1 MQPPVSAEPRRA
13 FPGFWQA
20 LLLILLLLAGQGV
33 VAGLLGTATGGRPLP
48 VWLQAAV
55 ANMVAFAVVLWVSV
69 RIAGIPASEV
79 APLRRVPGALLLAIV
94 PLAAGLGILLSEV
107 DNLFR
112 SVVPAPRELLEQFI
126 ALGRESPI
134 GGLIALVVVAPLT
147 EELFFRG
154 LVLRAFLR
162 RYSVRV
168 AIVLSALLFAI
179 GHANPWQ
186 FASAGAGGLLL
197 GWLYWRTGSLIPCF
211 VAHAAFNGLSV
222 VATHLLPPIPGF
234 TGGDPFGPVEFQPLW
249 LDGLG
254 LLLVVVGWLSVA
266 RFAPPLPLSASA
278 DD

>member
-1 MQPPVSAEPRRA
+1 VSAERTRA
-13 FPGFWQA
+13 FPSFWQA

-33 VAGLLGTATGGRPLP
+33 VAGLLGAAAGGRPLP
-48 VWLQAAV
+48 IWLQAAV
-55 ANMVAFAVVLWVSV
+55 ANLVAFAVVLWLGV
-69 RIAGIPASEV
+69 RIAGLRLGEV
-79 APLRRVPGALLLAIV
+79 APVHPVPGALLLAVV

-134 GGLIALVVVAPLT
+134 GGLITLVVVAPLT

-154 LVLRAFLR
+154 LVLRAFLH
-162 RYSVRV
+162 RYSVGT
-168 AIVLSALLFAI
+168 AIVLSALLFAV

-186 FASAGAGGLLL
+186 FASAAVGGLLL

-211 VAHAAFNGLSV
+211 LAHASFNGLSV
-222 VATHLLPPIPGF
+222 VATHLLPPIAGF

-249 LDGLG
+249 LNGLG
-254 LLLVVVGWLSVA
+254 VLLVVVGWLAVA
-266 RFAPPLPLSASA
+266 RFAPAAPLA
-278 DD
+278 DAVG

>member
-1 MQPPVSAEPRRA
+1 VSAERGRA

-20 LLLILLLLAGQGV
+20 LLLILLVLAGQGV
-33 VAGLLGTATGGRPLP
+33 VAGLLDAAAGERPLP
-48 VWLQAAV
+48 IWLQAAV
-55 ANMVAFAVVLWVSV
+55 ANLVAFGAVLWLAT
-69 RIAGIPASEV
+69 RIAGVRVGEV
-79 APLRRVPGALLLAIV
+79 APVHPVPGALLLAVV

-134 GGLIALVVVAPLT
+134 GALITLVVVAPLT

-162 RYSVRV
+162 RYSVAV
-168 AIVLSALLFAI
+168 AIVLSALLFAV

-186 FASAGAGGLLL
+186 FASAAVGGLLL

-211 VAHAAFNGLSV
+211 LAHASFNGLSV
-222 VATHLLPPIPGF
+222 VATHLLPPIAGF

-254 LLLVVVGWLSVA
+254 LLLVAVGSLAVA
-266 RFAPPLPLSASA
+266 RFAPPARLA
-278 DD
+278 DAPG